1 MQKSKIS
8 LRELIVYSML
18 GTIMF
23 LSDLLMEAL
32 PNIHALAM
40 FIALFTL
47 LFRARAL
54 IPIYVYVMLT
64 GVYAGLALWWVPY
77 LYIWAIL
84 WAALMLIPKKLS
96 DKWKFI
102 ISIILCALHGLFFGI
117 LYAPMQALMYG
128 LSFKA
133 MLTWIL
139 AGTAFDIVHMFGNLA
154 MSFLIIPLYK
164 TMKKL
169 I

>member
-8 LRELIVYSML
+8 LKELIVYSML

-64 GVYAGLALWWVPY
+64 GIYAGLALWWVPY
-77 LYIWAIL
+77 LYIWTIL
-84 WAALMLIPKKLS
+84 WAAIMLIPKKIN
-96 DKWKFI
+96 DKWKFAI
-102 ISIILCALHGLFFGI
+102 AITLCALHGLFFGI
-117 LYAPMQALMYG
+117 LYAPMQAIMYG

-139 AGTAFDIVHMFGNLA
+139 TGTVFDVIHMLGNLA
-154 MSFLIIPLYK
+154 MSFLIIPLYR

>member
-8 LRELIVYSML
+8 LKELIVYSML

-64 GVYAGLALWWVPY
+64 GIYAGLALWWVPY
-77 LYIWAIL
+77 LYIWTIL
-84 WAALMLIPKKLS
+84 WAAIMLIPKKIN
-96 DKWKFI
+96 DKWKFDTVWW
-102 ISIILCALHGLFFGI
+102 
-117 LYAPMQALMYG
+117 M
-128 LSFKA
+128 
-133 MLTWIL
+133 
-139 AGTAFDIVHMFGNLA
+139 DVN
-154 MSFLIIPLYK
+154 
-164 TMKKL
+164 
-169 I
+169 